1 VNASLAERPQIGES
15 RDRPQ
20 ANPSR
25 DERASAFLAD
35 VRLDIPMNMPGHFG
49 EYGRTESDHTM
60 DISWRLN
67 NRSRGPPAS
76 LDEAEMFG
84 ILSVRVSAPH
94 YALFEES

>member
-67 NRSRGPPAS
+67 T
-76 LDEAEMFG
+76 
-84 ILSVRVSAPH
+84 V
-94 YALFEES
+94 